1 MIVLYRRTAPH
12 ATLRTGFAGL
22 IRFTEWLRH
31 RDIGVKRLV
40 GVVDTSHCRQ
50 EGGLSDERLERFYR
64 LAGARRIRA
73 ADVPGLA
80 PVELHWHHSR
90 GTTGVLDLTDFRL
103 SRTGRRGSTLP
114 KRRSHVEAAIQ
125 TTILFSLSRPN
136 FTPPW
141 DPICSTDL
149 CAWVIH
155 QEA

>member
-103 SRTGRRGSTLP
+103 SRTGRRGSASLSDDLMSRRRFR
-114 KRRSHVEAAIQ
+114 RRSC
-125 TTILFSLSRPN
+125 SRSAGRTSPRHGIRSVR
-136 FTPPW
+136 
-141 DPICSTDL
+141 PIC
-149 CAWVIH
+149 AH
-155 QEA
+155 G